1 MSSEDTNKFDKDIS
15 PGDTKTPLKNN
26 PARYRPLL
34 CGIQIS
40 NKGEYIASTG
50 NKTSIGA
57 PPIGTLGCFGHLKSN
72 GEPVLLSNYHVIF
85 NGMLDATL
93 DVARTKKMHQPME
106 DNCCCCCCASDNI
119 VGQIWDG
126 RYGQKGVDK
135 KLDAAIAKI
144 STEYFKEA
152 EGVMNVIRG
161 FGPNAI
167 DTPINGVAQKKQVI
181 SEKGNNIWS
190 AVSLH
195 EKVYKVGIRTGYTE
209 GIVTALEATSIPKN
223 GEDADKLNY
232 IYQIEIKSAK
242 NGVEF
247 ADGGDSGSVIVNEQL
262 QVVGLLMS
270 SGDLSVHKVGEKIVN
285 GVKIPVNEIYD
296 LSYANHI
303 HEVMDQLDIDIFP
316 SPIAHIT
323 QNVPAAGTAAPF
335 TASLSGNGSQPNSTQ
350 ITKYKWDI
358 FLQDDDEAV
367 ASYTGKDVQ
376 HVFSQAGTYTIQL
389 TVVNERRLCH
399 IAKEVVKITGGAS
412 LVQETSQAI
421 STGIA
426 SKRQAPELFE
436 TVMQGLQTSKEGR
449 VMLRAIK
456 RHQQEV
462 IDLINHNRKV
472 LVPWR
477 RMYGPAA
484 VAHLTRM
491 ARIPGAE
498 IPRDVKGVPLQTLL
512 INTSL
517 LLEENGSS
525 SLATAIRKY
534 RLSIINAFDRF
545 TTFDELYTFLR
556 IPLMRP

>member
-1 MSSEDTNKFDKDIS
+1 MSSEDTNK
-15 PGDTKTPLKNN
+15 TPLKSN

-57 PPIGTLGCFGHLKSN
+57 PPIGTLGCFGHLKSD
-72 GEPVLLSNYHVIF
+72 GSPALLSNYHVIF

-93 DVARTKKMHQPME
+93 DLARTKNMHQPIE

-144 STEYFKEA
+144 SAEYFKEA

-161 FGPNAI
+161 FGPNAT
-167 DTPINGVAQKKQVI
+167 DAPITGVAEKKQVL

-209 GIVTALEATSIPKN
+209 GIVTGLEATSTPKN
-223 GEDADKLNY
+223 GEDDKLSY

-247 ADGGDSGSVIVNEQL
+247 ADEGDSGSVILNEQL

-270 SGDLSVHKVGEKIVN
+270 SGELAVHKVGEKIVN

-296 LSYANHI
+296 LTYANHI
-303 HEVMDQLDIDIFP
+303 HEVMDQLAIDIFP

-335 TASLSGNGSQPNSTQ
+335 TASFSGNGSQANSTQ
-350 ITKYKWDI
+350 ITKYKWEI
-358 FLQDDDEAV
+358 FSQDDDEAV
-367 ASYTGKDVQ
+367 ATYTGKDVQ

-399 IAKEVVKITGGAS
+399 IAREVVKITGGAS
-412 LVQETSQAI
+412 LVQEASQTA
-421 STGIA
+421 STGTA
-426 SKRQAPELFE
+426 RTRQPTELFE
-436 TVMQGLQTSKEGR
+436 TVMQGLQTSREGR
-449 VMLRAIK
+449 IMLRAIK

-472 LVPWR
+472 LVAWR

-484 VAHLTRM
+484 VAHLIRM
-491 ARIPGAE
+491 AMIPGAAIPKE
-498 IPRDVKGVPLQTLL
+498 IKGVPLQTIL

-534 RLSIINAFDRF
+534 RLGIINAFDRF

-556 IPLMRP
+556 IPLMRS